1 MELSCCDQPDEVLL
15 LDYVTPVFVIG
26 LKLAHTI
33 RFSLRFFFVYGKNK
47 SARVCWTLHH

>member
-1 MELSCCDQPDEVLL
+1 MCVCVELSCCDQPEVLL

-33 RFSLRFFFVYGKNK
+33 RFSLRFFF
-47 SARVCWTLHH
+47 CLW